1 MNREKK
7 IRIAKKSVRFSTSI
21 ATGLA
26 VRGIIRNNIEPSD
39 NAVVNLMQDASI
51 IVTSVI
57 VSMMAKDA
65 IGQYT
70 DKKVDD
76 IVEKI
81 DLHVWT
87 MNHQPK

>member
-1 MNREKK
+1 MNRETK

-26 VRGIIRNNIEPSD
+26 VRGIIRNNIETSD
-39 NAVVNLMQDASI
+39 NAIVNLMQDASI

-65 IGQYT
+65 IGRYT
-70 DKKVDD
+70 DKKVDE
-76 IVEKI
+76 IVDKI
-81 DLHVWT
+81 DLQVWT